1 MGNKAKG
8 AYEEQQ
14 ANDPKLNNMKNAIQ
28 NIGNR
33 AKIKE
38 QQLNYLV
45 KNRQAAINPY
55 ENITNEFANLPV
67 ATKAS
72 EFEAE
77 QADIALA
84 NTLDTMA
91 ATGQSAGGA
100 TALAQAALRS
110 KKGISAKL
118 EQQEVSNARA
128 AAQGADNVQK
138 LKAEGEKFRLK
149 LYLKEPDSA
158 SRKIETLGVGIAPGV
173 SKANILLAES
183 RNKADSSLFVR

>member
-1 MGNKAKG
+1 MGNKAKD

-14 ANDPKLNNMKNAIQ
+14 TNNPKYNNMKNAIT
-28 NIGNR
+28 NLGNR

-45 KNRQAAINPY
+45 RNRQAAINPY

-91 ATGQSAGGA
+91 ATGQSAGGK
-100 TALAQAALRS
+100 RS
-110 KKGISAKL
+110 
-118 EQQEVSNARA
+118 
-128 AAQGADNVQK
+128 
-138 LKAEGEKFRLK
+138 
-149 LYLKEPDSA
+149 
-158 SRKIETLGVGIAPGV
+158 
-173 SKANILLAES
+173 
-183 RNKADSSLFVR
+183 

>member
-1 MGNKAKG
+1 MGNKSAQAD
-8 AYEEQQ
+8 AYNE
-14 ANDPKLNNMKNAIQ
+14 LNEDRYDDMQSAVNNL
-28 NIGNR
+28 GTR
-33 AKIKE
+33 AAIKE

-55 ENITNEFANLPV
+55 ESITNQFSNLPV
-67 ATKAS
+67 ATKAA

-84 NTLDTMA
+84 NTLDIIA

-110 KKGISAKL
+110 KKGISANIEK
-118 EQQEVSNARA
+118 QEVANARA

-138 LKAEGEKFRLK
+138 LKAEGEKFRFSIT
-149 LYLKEPDSA
+149 ERRQDA
-158 SRKIETLGVGIAPGV
+158 DISRT
-173 SKANILLAES
+173 ANQLDQARQAELEAQS
-183 RNKADSSLFVR
+183 MLNEIQLNNEIYN

>member
-1 MGNKAKG
+1 MGNKAKD

-14 ANDPKLNNMKNAIQ
+14 ANNPKYNNMKNAIT
-28 NIGNR
+28 NLGNR

-45 KNRQAAINPY
+45 RNRQAAINPY

-118 EQQEVSNARA
+118 EQQEVANARA

-138 LKAEGEKFRLK
+138 LKAEGEKFRFSITEKRQDADINRTANQLDAARNAE
-149 LYLKEPDSA
+149 LQAQSA
-158 SRKIETLGVGIAPGV
+158 YNQMELNNSIY
-173 SKANILLAES
+173 N
-183 RNKADSSLFVR
+183 